1 MITSSSVA
9 ASAAA
14 SGSASGSSLANGEKK
29 RQESRSIESSSTP
42 GGPVQTTPMQ
52 SSLLSSFLQSQ
63 PQYQYQPSTSNT
75 NTIEST
81 NNDEAD
87 NAVNQNNL
95 QRPYNSNV
103 EQLPASER
111 MKARQAALAEA
122 ELVLSAI
129 TTNTST
135 YTSTSTSK
143 NNKNTSANARRANAN
158 ARRNNQNQNSN
169 SLENFNLLGVVTS
182 PRILEQTA
190 SASSSS
196 RDINSNNNSSHQTQ
210 SQTDHNNNNNNN
222 NNANVLDPTFFS
234 SMSAMSSTL
243 SKEIES
249 LNSTLYS
256 YSKSYLGTF
265 PSTTSTG
272 DGFGAASASAGNLDF
287 ETELNAINASGGGY
301 GYNYNSNSISNY
313 TNGVGVGGTAVGGG
327 KVKIKVNG
335 KNASSSSGGSGSAM
349 AMTMNMSSMYP
360 YMFGEDMIKGQIA
373 NEDLP
378 PEILDLDLSSV
389 EAYIRKCGGM
399 AERLKLRDDGGKED
413 TDEHED
419 EDDNDHDH
427 DHEDKELDSNEEGM
441 DDPLETVP
449 QIFFSEYF
457 DLTDPDTFS
466 SLLVLPDDY
475 NHDDDGNANDG
486 DNDFDDSDENDND
499 AIIQIQNPSQ
509 FTQHLDTIELALLHQ
524 VRSKSSSFFRE
535 TNRFTYLKSLVAT
548 SVHDV
553 QSLRRELDTIRERS
567 ILDAEMVPV
576 MDKRRKDTMVL
587 KRVLEEIEHV
597 VEVKAS
603 VGNLIQSGDY
613 LGAVERIHLA
623 RRLLDGEGVDGD
635 GDCNDIHNGHGIVL
649 RKITA
654 MNKIHDQLA
663 QYENLVVSYNID
675 CIFILKDNT
684 DELLFLNECSV
695 HRSSISLF
703 CVLGHGFIQRVGGI
717 VPIMEREQQWGTA
730 DVHVF
735 IQFIDCE
742 CFQGEKHN
750 SSHEEMWKV
759 IHHGR
764 HL

>member
-1 MITSSSVA
+1 MITSSSV
-9 ASAAA
+9 S
-14 SGSASGSSLANGEKK
+14 SVASGSSGSLANGKQ
-29 RQESRSIESSSTP
+29 RHQESGSNESSSAP
-42 GGPVQTTPMQ
+42 GAVRTMQ

-63 PQYQYQPSTSNT
+63 PPNSNV
-75 NTIEST
+75 NANENG
-81 NNDEAD
+81 NNDA
-87 NAVNQNNL
+87 NNVNQNNL

-103 EQLPASER
+103 EQLPAPQR

-122 ELVLSAI
+122 DLVLSAI
-129 TTNTST
+129 TTNSSTSNST
-135 YTSTSTSK
+135 SNSTSTSSMK
-143 NNKNTSANARRANAN
+143 NKNASTSTGAN

-182 PRILEQTA
+182 PRILEQIA

-196 RDINSNNNSSHQTQ
+196 HAHDNQHYINNSSSHQSQ
-210 SQTDHNNNNNNN
+210 SQTNHNNTNNTSNSNTNNI
-222 NNANVLDPTFFS
+222 LDPTFFS
-234 SMSAMSSTL
+234 SMSAMSFTL

-265 PSTTSTG
+265 PSSTNTG
-272 DGFGAASASAGNLDF
+272 EAASAGNLDF

-301 GYNYNSNSISNY
+301 GYNYNSNSNSNNNSNY
-313 TNGVGVGGTAVGGG
+313 NSNIGGGG
-327 KVKIKVNG
+327 KNKG
-335 KNASSSSGGSGSAM
+335 ASSSSTGSGS

-378 PEILDLDLSSV
+378 VEILDTLDLSSV

-399 AERLKLRDDGGKED
+399 AERLKLRDGGKED
-413 TDEHED
+413 TDDEED
-419 EDDNDHDH
+419 DDNDHANH
-427 DHEDKELDSNEEGM
+427 DAIGKGLDSNSNEEGL
-441 DDPLETVP
+441 DDPLQSVP

-466 SLLVLPDDY
+466 SLLVLPDNY
-475 NHDDDGNANDG
+475 NDDDNNNGGAKDTSY
-486 DNDFDDSDENDND
+486 DLDDLNSDENDG
-499 AIIQIQNPSQ
+499 IIQIQNPSQ

-548 SVHDV
+548 SVQDV

-576 MDKRRKDTMVL
+576 MDKRRKDTMIL

-623 RRLLDGEGVDGD
+623 RRLLDGEGIDGDGNDINNGDGCGDGD
-635 GDCNDIHNGHGIVL
+635 GDGEKQERRVVL

-675 CIFILKDNT
+675 IILKHTN
-684 DELLFLNECSV
+684 CS
-695 HRSSISLF
+695 F
-703 CVLGHGFIQRVGGI
+703 
-717 VPIMEREQQWGTA
+717 
-730 DVHVF
+730 
-735 IQFIDCE
+735 
-742 CFQGEKHN
+742 
-750 SSHEEMWKV
+750 
-759 IHHGR
+759 
-764 HL
+764 

>member
-9 ASAAA
+9 
-14 SGSASGSSLANGEKK
+14 SGSSGSLANEKK
-29 RQESRSIESSSTP
+29 RQKESGNNESSSTP
-42 GGPVQTTPMQ
+42 GAVQMQ
-52 SSLLSSFLQSQ
+52 SSLMSSFLQSQ
-63 PQYQYQPSTSNT
+63 PSNSNENESAT
-75 NTIEST
+75 N
-81 NNDEAD
+81 EAD
-87 NAVNQNNL
+87 NVNRNNL

-103 EQLPASER
+103 EQLPAPQR

-129 TTNTST
+129 TTASSTSTNSSKKKKNTST
-135 YTSTSTSK
+135 SA
-143 NNKNTSANARRANAN
+143 SANANANAN
-158 ARRNNQNQNSN
+158 ARRNNQSQNAN

-182 PRILEQTA
+182 PRILEQIAA
-190 SASSSS
+190 SVSSSS
-196 RDINSNNNSSHQTQ
+196 HAHDHQHYINNSSSHQSQ
-210 SQTDHNNNNNNN
+210 SQTNHNNNTDNNSSTNTNN
-222 NNANVLDPTFFS
+222 PNFLDPTFFS
-234 SMSAMSSTL
+234 SMSAMTSTL

-265 PSTTSTG
+265 PSSTNTG
-272 DGFGAASASAGNLDF
+272 EAASAGNLDF

-301 GYNYNSNSISNY
+301 GYNYNSSSNSNRNY
-313 TNGVGVGGTAVGGG
+313 NNTIGGGGG
-327 KVKIKVNG
+327 KNKG
-335 KNASSSSGGSGSAM
+335 SSSSSTGSGS

-378 PEILDLDLSSV
+378 VEILDTLDLSSV

-399 AERLKLRDDGGKED
+399 AERLKLRDGGKED
-413 TDEHED
+413 MNDDE
-419 EDDNDHDH
+419 EDDDNGHDNH
-427 DHEDKELDSNEEGM
+427 DGDDIGKGLDSNSNEEEL
-441 DDPLETVP
+441 DDPLQSVP

-457 DLTDPDTFS
+457 DLTDPETFS
-466 SLLVLPDDY
+466 SLLVLPD
-475 NHDDDGNANDG
+475 NCNDDDNANTG
-486 DNDFDDSDENDND
+486 TEDDLYYMDDLKSDENDG
-499 AIIQIQNPSQ
+499 IIQIQNPSQ

-548 SVHDV
+548 SVRDV

-576 MDKRRKDTMVL
+576 MDKRRKDTMIL

-635 GDCNDIHNGHGIVL
+635 GNGIDSGDGSGDSDGDGDGEKKERHVVL

-675 CIFILKDNT
+675 IILKHT
-684 DELLFLNECSV
+684 
-695 HRSSISLF
+695 
-703 CVLGHGFIQRVGGI
+703 
-717 VPIMEREQQWGTA
+717 
-730 DVHVF
+730 
-735 IQFIDCE
+735 
-742 CFQGEKHN
+742 
-750 SSHEEMWKV
+750 
-759 IHHGR
+759 
-764 HL
+764 